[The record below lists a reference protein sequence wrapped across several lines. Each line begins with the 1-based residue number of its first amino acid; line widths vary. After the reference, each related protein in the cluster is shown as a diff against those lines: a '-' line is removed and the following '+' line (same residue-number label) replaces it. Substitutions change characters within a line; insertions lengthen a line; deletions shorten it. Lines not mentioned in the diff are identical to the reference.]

1 MQRIYIAI
9 GFVGLVALVV
19 LLGYLVFYAQ
29 QIAPTIYSTEFTLPD
44 AAVLIAGVDGP
55 VTMIFS
61 LTLGLFVLAGF
72 ALKDLTPAQ
81 RLSGFSVFA
90 CGLFL
95 FGSMVSIYMGVSAK
109 TVALYYASFKTQSAI
124 SLTGTFTIVQ
134 LVGVA
139 ISGLA
144 AVLLLAERFGTSGKG
159 SKAP

>member
-9 GFVGLVALVV
+9 GFVGLVVLVV
-19 LLGYLVFYAQ
+19 SLGYLVFYIQ
-29 QIAPTIYSTEFTLPD
+29 ESAPTTYSTEFTLPD

-72 ALKDLTPAQ
+72 AIRDMSPAQ
-81 RLSGFSVFA
+81 RQSGFSVFA

-109 TVALYYASFKTQSAI
+109 TVALYYASFKTQSAV
-124 SLTGTFTIVQ
+124 SLTGTFTILQ

-139 ISGLA
+139 IAGLA
-144 AVLLLAERFGTSGKG
+144 AILLLAERFGTRGG
-159 SKAP
+159 GTKAS